1 MPAADIE
8 RAARTLWESRPLAF
22 YTWSG
27 LEQHS
32 DTTQI
37 IRAINQL
44 YALTG
49 SFDAPGGNVPVPKRA
64 RPTRSTARTCLPPT
78 SAPRRSA

>member
-1 MPAADIE
+1 MAEAITGVPAADIA
-8 RAARTLWESRPLAF
+8 RTARTLWESRPVAF

-32 DTTQI
+32 NATQTV
-37 IRAINQL
+37 RAIHQL

-49 SFDAPGGNVPVPKRA
+49 SFDARGGNVLYPSVPSNVTSPRA
-64 RPTRSTARTCLPPT
+64 R
-78 SAPRRSA
+78 